1 MVFQKFSDIPL
12 SVSLSSVWLLNK
24 QQINLRFIFN
34 PNKRHMRRDFLV
46 SPSYDM
52 EINFDNY
59 FWYLFV

>member
-12 SVSLSSVWLLNK
+12 CVSLSSVWLLNK

-34 PNKRHMRRDFLV
+34 PNKRHLRRDFLV